1 MDYGALPP
9 EINSARMYTGAGSEP
24 MLAAAA
30 AWDRLA
36 AELRSTA
43 AAYSSVISGL
53 NTAWL
58 GPSSATM
65 AAAATPYA
73 AWLTITAGHVE
84 QTAAQARA
92 AAVAYETAF
101 AATVPPPVI
110 AANRAQLATLV
121 STNVVGQNTA
131 AIAAN
136 EAQYASMWAQ
146 DAAAMYSYAAQSAAA
161 STVTPFD
168 PPPHDTNPAATINQA
183 RAVAQAA
190 NASAATNTQSVLSQ
204 FVSAAPSALQSL
216 AAPAVVTD
224 PSAALSP
231 LTNLLSSLDSSP
243 LATAAANF
251 ELLGHFFLVANTA
264 LINTIMG
271 LVIPAR
277 HFSDIAVGA
286 GASLAAGLGSSAPA
300 LGSAGLAGAGSAVSV
315 GVGEAGFVGALAVPS
330 SWAAATPAIRTVAA
344 VLSGTSAGAVS
355 AAAVSQGSLYGAMAV
370 TGMAGGALGAMVPRA
385 VSGAGSKERGAAV
398 KHRKDLKNGD
408 SPQSLQRLVAEMAEN
423 PERVQHWHTDSEH
436 LDALLA
442 ELRKKPGTHAVHVT
456 SGKPRMTP
464 PTTQP
469 IQVV

>member
-53 NTAWL
+53 TAAWL

-73 AWLTITAGHVE
+73 AWLTT
-84 QTAAQARA
+84 TAAQAERTANQARA

-101 AATVPPPVI
+101 AATVPPAVI

-121 STNVVGQNTA
+121 ATNIFGQNTA
-131 AIAAN
+131 AIAAT

-146 DAAAMYSYAAQSAAA
+146 DAAAMYSYAIQSAAA

-168 PPPHDTNPAATINQA
+168 PPPQGTDPAATTNQA
-183 RAVAQAA
+183 IAVAQATS
-190 NASAATNTQSVLSQ
+190 ASAATNTESVLSQ
-204 FVSAAPSALQSL
+204 FVSATPSALQSL

-251 ELLGHFFLVANTA
+251 ELLGHFFLVANTV
-264 LINTIMG
+264 LINTIMA

-277 HFSDIAVGA
+277 HLSDIAVGA
-286 GASLAAGLGSSAPA
+286 GASLAAGLGSSLPA
-300 LGSAGLAGAGSAVSV
+300 LGSADLLGAGSAVSADIS
-315 GVGEAGFVGALAVPS
+315 EAGFVGALAVPS

-344 VLSGTSAGAVS
+344 VLSDTSADAVS
-355 AAAVSQGSLYGAMAV
+355 AAAVSQGSLYAAMAV
-370 TGMAGGALGAMVPRA
+370 TGMAGGALGAAVPRA
-385 VSGAGSKERGAAV
+385 DGKQRGAV
-398 KHRKDLKNGD
+398 RKKLKDGD
-408 SPQSLQRLVAEMAEN
+408 SPQCLQRLVAEMAEK
-423 PERVQHWHTDSEH
+423 PESVQHWHTDSEH

-464 PTTQP
+464 PETQP
-469 IQVV
+469 I